1 MGQAVTPSESLGALP
16 GPLGRVVFVVR
27 ALCVL
32 GVIALVAVP
41 IWFWLSP
48 DNVLALGPQ
57 MAGVSGAIAVDDRAR
72 ALGAVVSLLPVAIG
86 LYALWQLWTLFAEYG
101 AGRVFGRTALARLK
115 RFAWALLAAALLA
128 PLVRAAM
135 SVVLTLGN
143 PPGQRQLVIGLSW
156 DDYLSVLLAV
166 VLIAIATVMAEAVR
180 LAEENEGFV

>member
-1 MGQAVTPSESLGALP
+1 MTPAASPRPLP
-16 GPLGRVVFVVR
+16 GSLGRVVLVVR

-32 GVIALVAVP
+32 GVLTLVAVP
-41 IWFWLSP
+41 FWFWLSP
-48 DNVLALGPQ
+48 ENVLALGPQ
-57 MAGVSGAIAVDDRAR
+57 MAGVRDIVVDDRAR
-72 ALGAVVSLLPVAIG
+72 ALGAAVSLLPIGIG
-86 LYALWQLWTLFAEYG
+86 LYALWQLWQLFAEYG
-101 AGRVFGRTALARLK
+101 AGRVFGRAALARLK

-156 DDYLSVLLAV
+156 DDYLAVLLAV

-180 LAEENEGFV
+180 VAEENEGFV

>member
-1 MGQAVTPSESLGALP
+1 MTPSAPPATLP
-16 GPLGRVVFVVR
+16 GSLGRVVLVVR

-32 GVIALVAVP
+32 GMLTLVAVP

-57 MAGVSGAIAVDDRAR
+57 MSGVSGAIAVDDRAR
-72 ALGAVVSLLPVAIG
+72 ALGAAVSLLPVGIG
-86 LYALWQLWTLFAEYG
+86 LYALWQLWKLFAEYG
-101 AGRVFGRTALARLK
+101 AGRVFGRVALARLK
-115 RFAWALLAAALLA
+115 RFAWALLAAASLA

-143 PPGQRQLVIGLSW
+143 PPGQRQLVIGFSW

>member
-1 MGQAVTPSESLGALP
+1 MTPSSQVARR
-16 GPLGRVVFVVR
+16 LGRVVLVVR

-32 GVIALVAVP
+32 GVLTLLMVP
-41 IWFWLSP
+41 VWFWLSP
-48 DNVLALGPQ
+48 ENVRALGPQ
-57 MAGVSGAIAVDDRAR
+57 MAGLSAEIAVDDRAR
-72 ALGAVVSLLPVAIG
+72 ALGAAVSLLPVGVG
-86 LYALWQLWTLFAEYG
+86 LYALWQLWRLFAEYG
-101 AGRVFGRTALARLK
+101 AGRVFGREAQSRLK

-156 DDYLSVLLAV
+156 DDYLAVLLAV

-180 LAEENEGFV
+180 VAEENEGFV

>member
-1 MGQAVTPSESLGALP
+1 MTAPASPRPLP
-16 GPLGRVVFVVR
+16 GSLGRVVLVVR
-27 ALCVL
+27 VLCVL

-41 IWFWLSP
+41 FWFWLSP
-48 DNVLALGPQ
+48 ANVLALGPQ
-57 MAGVSGAIAVDDRAR
+57 MSGVNGSIAVDDRAR
-72 ALGAVVSLLPVAIG
+72 ALGAAVSLLPVGVG
-86 LYALWQLWTLFAEYG
+86 LYALWQLWHLFAEYG
-101 AGRVFGRTALARLK
+101 AGRVFGRGALARLQ

-143 PPGQRQLVIGLSW
+143 PPGQRQLVIGFSW

>member
-1 MGQAVTPSESLGALP
+1 MTPASPPATGVA
-16 GPLGRVVFVVR
+16 GRLGRVVLVVR

-32 GVIALVAVP
+32 GVLTLLTVP
-41 IWFWLSP
+41 LWFWLSP
-48 DNVLALGPQ
+48 ENVRALGPQ
-57 MAGVSGAIAVDDRAR
+57 MAGLGADIAVDDRAR
-72 ALGAVVSLLPVAIG
+72 ALGAVVSLLPVSVG
-86 LYALWQLWTLFAEYG
+86 LYALWQLWRLFAEYG
-101 AGRVFGRTALARLK
+101 AGRVFGREAQARLQ

-156 DDYLSVLLAV
+156 DDYLAVLVAA

-180 LAEENEGFV
+180 VAEENEGFV